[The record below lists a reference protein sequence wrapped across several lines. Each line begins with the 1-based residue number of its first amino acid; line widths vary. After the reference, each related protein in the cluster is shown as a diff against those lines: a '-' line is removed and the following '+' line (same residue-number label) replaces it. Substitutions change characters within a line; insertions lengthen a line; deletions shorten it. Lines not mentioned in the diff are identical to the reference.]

1 MSQKIRESRTL
12 YPSSNLI
19 RKREN
24 INNKNPSKDSVL
36 HFNKTKML
44 NETVE
49 NNILSREL
57 NLSLN
62 VKRRSRTI

>member
-12 YPSSNLI
+12 YPSSNLV